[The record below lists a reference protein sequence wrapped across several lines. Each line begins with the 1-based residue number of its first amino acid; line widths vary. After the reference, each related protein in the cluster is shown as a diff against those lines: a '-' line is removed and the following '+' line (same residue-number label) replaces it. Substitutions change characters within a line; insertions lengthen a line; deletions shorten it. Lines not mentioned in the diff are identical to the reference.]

1 MKYLTTI
8 TVYMEI
14 EAEDGAEA
22 DDKADA
28 EADHLRELLESHE
41 RTVYEVE
48 ASGARE
54 VEE

>member
-22 DDKADA
+22 DDKADD
-28 EADHLRELLESHE
+28 EADYIRELLESNE
-41 RTVYEVE
+41 RTVYDVE
-48 ASGARE
+48 ASAARE